1 MGSSR
6 RFRRPALQGGAF
18 LALLAFGACARP
30 APRAPQPPV
39 GEEFL
44 KPRTALGEAT
54 DKEIRDL
61 DRAWLALRSG
71 QIVQAEKA
79 YRRLVARKPA
89 LAAARTGLGYVHLQ
103 AGRLDE
109 AARAFQGVLGQRP
122 DDIPALAGAAATA
135 SRRGDLE
142 AAIQLLQR
150 ATQVAPSD
158 AALRRKLSE
167 ARVQLTERH
176 VAAARAAL
184 ERGDT
189 EQAVLTY
196 REALQEA
203 PEVAGLRLE
212 LAELLVGNGDTAG
225 AVEALEGDPTG
236 DRQVLMRLGDLLSGL
251 QDHARALEVYRRLLE
266 RDPRDEDALRA
277 ARAARE
283 EIELLQMPP
292 EYRRIRTADGITRAD
307 LAALVGVKVTALERA
322 PAGAAKV
329 AVDISGSWARE
340 HILRVLAYDIM
351 SVYPNHTFQP
361 GATVRR
367 GELALAV
374 QRILDL
380 LRYPPAPSPAFTDM
394 SRSNLHHYAAARA
407 VAAGLMDTT
416 AEGAFQAWRPVSGRE
431 ASDVVEGLARLVG
444 P

>member
-1 MGSSR
+1 MRTTG
-6 RFRRPALQGGAF
+6 GGARRGRHRVALPLV
-18 LALLAFGACARP
+18 LALSACARP
-30 APRAPQPPV
+30 APQAPRPPPEEFPQPRPAV
-39 GEEFL
+39 
-44 KPRTALGEAT
+44 GEAT
-54 DKEIRDL
+54 PKETRDL
-61 DRAWLALRSG
+61 DRAWQALRSG
-71 QIVQAEKA
+71 QFVQAEKA
-79 YRRLVARKPA
+79 YRRLARRKPG
-89 LAAARTGLGYVHLQ
+89 LTSARTGLAYVHLQ
-103 AGRLDE
+103 AGRLDD
-109 AARAFQGVLGQRP
+109 AARAFEGVLAQRP

-135 SRRGDLE
+135 ARRGDLE
-142 AAIQLLQR
+142 GAIQLLQR

-158 AALRRKLSE
+158 AALRRRLSE

-176 VAAARAAL
+176 VAGARDAL
-184 ERGDT
+184 ERGDA
-189 EQAVLTY
+189 EQAILTY
-196 REALQEA
+196 REALEEA

-212 LAELLVGNGDTAG
+212 LAELLVRNGDTAG
-225 AVEALEGDPTG
+225 AVEALESDPTG
-236 DRQVLMRLGDLLSGL
+236 DRQVLLRLGDLLTGL
-251 QDHARALEVYRRLLE
+251 QEHARALEVSRRLLE

-283 EIELLQMPP
+283 QVELLQMPP
-292 EYRRIRTADGITRAD
+292 EYRRIRTAEGITRAD
-307 LAALVGVKVTALERA
+307 LAALIGVKVTALARA
-322 PAGAAKV
+322 PAGTAQV

-361 GATVRR
+361 AATVRR

-380 LRYPPAPSPAFTDM
+380 LRYPTAAAPVFTDM
-394 SRSNLHHYAAARA
+394 SRSNLHHYAAARV

-431 ASDVVEGLARLVG
+431 ASDVIEGLARLIG